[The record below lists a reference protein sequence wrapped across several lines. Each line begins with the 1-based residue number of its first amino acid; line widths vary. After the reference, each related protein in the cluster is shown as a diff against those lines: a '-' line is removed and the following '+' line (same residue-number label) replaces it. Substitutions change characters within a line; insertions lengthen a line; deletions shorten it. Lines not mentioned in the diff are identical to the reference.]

1 MQLTEHFSLAEL
13 TKSQTALRR
22 GIENIPGPAEI
33 KALTA
38 LCQNVLEPVRLHYKR
53 PVVISSGFRS
63 EVVNRLVR
71 GSKTSQHVK
80 GEAADFEVPGVSN
93 LEVAQ
98 WMEAKLNYDQLIL
111 EFYTPGDP
119 NSGWVHVSWRAK
131 YRNQELTAVRR
142 RGRVEYL
149 SGLVA

>member
-1 MQLTEHFSLAEL
+1 MQLSDHFTLAEL

-22 GIENIPGPAEI
+22 GIANTPGPAEI

-38 LCQNVLEPVRLHYKR
+38 LCVNVLEPVRLHYKR
-53 PVVISSGFRS
+53 PVIISSGFRS
-63 EVVNRLVR
+63 DQVNRLVR
-71 GSKTSQHVK
+71 GSRTSQHVK

-98 WMEAKLNYDQLIL
+98 WMEANLNYDQLIL

-119 NSGWVHVSWRAK
+119 NSGWIHVSWRAK

-149 SGLVA
+149 AGLVA